1 MKLMS
6 RRTVLF
12 CFLALLFAAPGV
24 LALFFFRHPEMMA
37 GTPTNQGVLLRP
49 PVSVPALLKTPAN
62 WQLLLWNK
70 GACETACKAAL
81 DRLARVR
88 LALGRRARRVDVS
101 LVTSAPASLTDAMLL
116 KTLKDADIRV
126 LGLDDKAL
134 AGLPQNVPSAFFI
147 ADPEGYLV
155 LSYAKDAP
163 PGALYHDLKHL
174 LETNPDG

>member
-12 CFLALLFAAPGV
+12 CFLGLLFAAPGV
-24 LALFFFRHPEMMA
+24 LALFFFRHPDMIA
-37 GTPTNQGVLLRP
+37 GAPTNQGFLLRP
-49 PVSVPALLKTPAN
+49 PVSVPALLEMPAN
-62 WQLLLWNK
+62 WHLLLWNE

-101 LVTSAPASLTDAMLL
+101 LVTSAPASLADAMLV

-126 LGLDDKAL
+126 LGLDDKAF
-134 AGLPQNVPSAFFI
+134 AGLPQNVSAFFI